1 MSDLIPRVFD
11 YEGRDVRTVIID
23 GEPWFVGRD
32 VSEMFGD
39 TNYRRSIARLDD
51 DEKGVSPLS
60 TPGGIQNVAV
70 VNESGLYTML
80 FHMQPQNKASI
91 PEGQYEER
99 VEALRKFKRWVTHD
113 VIPSIRRDGLY
124 VTDALLNNPD
134 HLLRVTQRLVEEH
147 KARLEAERLL
157 QLQAPKVELYD
168 ILLSAKN
175 AQTMNE
181 VAKAFGWG
189 RNKLFAFLRDNGI
202 LMRGNMPYQRYIDAG
217 YFDVREVS
225 TQRGEFAVNVT
236 QTLVTP
242 KGLDFIGR
250 VLDGK
255 RVRAS
260 GE

>member
-1 MSDLIPRVFD
+1 MSDVISRVFD
-11 YEGRDVRTVIID
+11 YEGRQIRTALINN
-23 GEPWFVGRD
+23 EPWFAAKD
-32 VSEMFGD
+32 VSDVLGYIWNGTARIAHVPEEWRGVTSVVTPSGNQEM
-39 TNYRRSIARLDD
+39 A
-51 DEKGVSPLS
+51 VLS
-60 TPGGIQNVAV
+60 EQ
-70 VNESGLYTML
+70 GLYFFL
-80 FHMQPQNKASI
+80 GRSDKPI
-91 PEGQYEER
+91 
-99 VEALRKFKRWVTHD
+99 ALPFQKWLAGKVL
-113 VIPSIRRDGLY
+113 PSIRRDGLY

-202 LMRGNMPYQRYIDAG
+202 LMKNNLPYQNYLDSG

-242 KGLDFIGR
+242 KGIDFIGKL
-250 VLDGK
+250 LDGK